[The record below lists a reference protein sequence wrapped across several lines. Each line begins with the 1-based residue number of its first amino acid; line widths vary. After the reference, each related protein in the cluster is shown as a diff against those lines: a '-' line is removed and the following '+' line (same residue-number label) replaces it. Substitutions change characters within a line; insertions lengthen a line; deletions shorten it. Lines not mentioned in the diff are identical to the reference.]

1 MRMKGRTF
9 ATTSFLLLYGAKIL
23 LNTAALSLKR
33 GHRYSLCGK
42 KGTGKPTLMPPSP
55 MAKSRASLLPMR
67 STPSMSS
74 INGSEEDASVPV
86 HPDQ

>member
-1 MRMKGRTF
+1 MRKKGRTF

-42 KGTGKPTLMPPSP
+42 NGTGKLTLMH
-55 MAKSRASLLPMR
+55 
-67 STPSMSS
+67 S
-74 INGSEEDASVPV
+74 ITNGQVEGFPFA
-86 HPDQ
+86 Q